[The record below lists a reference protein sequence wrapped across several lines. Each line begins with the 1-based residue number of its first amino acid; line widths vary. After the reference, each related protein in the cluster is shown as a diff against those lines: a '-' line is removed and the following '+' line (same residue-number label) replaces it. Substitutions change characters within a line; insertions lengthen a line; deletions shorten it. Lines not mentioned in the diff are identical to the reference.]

1 MKNTKSNKKSLL
13 LIGIITLMLIF
24 GFTLIQ
30 SSLQQEKQLIIGT
43 WILDDDSSNKWF
55 FTIDGK
61 LKDYDNN
68 QLDETYNW
76 SISATSPQ
84 CGKVVP
90 VGDKFSYLMI
100 TSINDAN
107 DKYCYEILSL
117 NDEYLQI
124 RWIEK
129 GGSTLFKKQ

>member
-55 FTIDGK
+55 FT
-61 LKDYDNN
+61 N
-68 QLDETYNW
+68 
-76 SISATSPQ
+76 
-84 CGKVVP
+84 P
-90 VGDKFSYLMI
+90 VLNKF
-100 TSINDAN
+100 
-107 DKYCYEILSL
+107 
-117 NDEYLQI
+117 
-124 RWIEK
+124 
-129 GGSTLFKKQ
+129 